1 MHTYGIDGGM
11 DKYTAERTNKTL
23 GTHTYHTGPNKR
35 STLWRFSYT
44 ILIPKAK
51 DTKQVVW

>member
-11 DKYTAERTNKTL
+11 DKYKAERTNKTF
-23 GTHTYHTGPNKR
+23 GTHTYHIGPNKR